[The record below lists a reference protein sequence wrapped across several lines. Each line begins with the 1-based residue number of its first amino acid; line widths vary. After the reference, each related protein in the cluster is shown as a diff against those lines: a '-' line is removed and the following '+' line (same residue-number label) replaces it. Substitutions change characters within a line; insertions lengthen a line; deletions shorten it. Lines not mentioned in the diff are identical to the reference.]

1 MYSIQ
6 SPWLKLLESYTE
18 GENKNKKKVYCGYGV
33 AIVKLISWVWLYCV
47 WLLKE
52 TDFVGM
58 AREKPR
64 FIAIFFFFFFVFL
77 VFYMR
82 IRKRYLSLS
91 AAAVPGSSDL
101 HGGYHHHNHHPPLL
115 LVQHQQV
122 HPNGNLRVLYDNT
135 NSQPSDPPPNHCCF
149 PPPPCSA
156 DQIGVE
162 PSTWV
167 SSGAGSQQ
175 KKTIAFPHKEV
186 ESESKIEIIK
196 TNDTGRK
203 ESILCPEASSCA
215 STPLLPS
222 PPTNANLVLKGWLE
236 GDRLIP
242 IKKRRGSFGKKM
254 NHDVEEDNEM
264 VEETMKPKPTK
275 RNDKCVAKQEVI
287 SATCPKKNNKNGKRG
302 NVIMVGSRCSRVNGR
317 GWRCCQQTLVGYS
330 LCEHHLGKGRL
341 RSMTSFRGRA
351 QKVAPKEQAI
361 TKEMISIDNQELEDD
376 DDDEEEEE
384 EELKGWE
391 EESKS
396 SVEGMKKFSK
406 KKKLGV
412 VKARSLSSLLS
423 QMGS

>member
-1 MYSIQ
+1 
-6 SPWLKLLESYTE
+6 
-18 GENKNKKKVYCGYGV
+18 
-33 AIVKLISWVWLYCV
+33 
-47 WLLKE
+47 
-52 TDFVGM
+52 
-58 AREKPR
+58 
-64 FIAIFFFFFFVFL
+64 
-77 VFYMR
+77 MR
-82 IRKRYLSLS
+82 IRKRFLSLS
-91 AAAVPGSSDL
+91 ASAVPGSSDL
-101 HGGYHHHNHHPPLL
+101 HGGDHHHNHHHNHHPPLL
-115 LVQHQQV
+115 LVQHQEV

-135 NSQPSDPPPNHCCF
+135 QSQPSDPPPNHCCF
-149 PPPPCSA
+149 PLPLRSS
-156 DQIGVE
+156 DQTIQIGVE

-167 SSGAGSQQ
+167 SSGAGSEE
-175 KKTIAFPHKEV
+175 KEPIAFPHKEL

-203 ESILCPEASSCA
+203 ESILCPEASSRA

-264 VEETMKPKPTK
+264 VEETMKPKPMK
-275 RNDKCVAKQEVI
+275 LNDKCVAKQEV

-302 NVIMVGSRCSRVNGR
+302 NVIMEGSRCSRVNGR

-341 RSMTSFRGRA
+341 RSMNSFRGQA
-351 QKVAPKEQAI
+351 QKVALKEQVT
-361 TKEMISIDNQELEDD
+361 TKGRQDKEVEMISIDHHELEDD
-376 DDDEEEEE
+376 DE